1 MTELSA
7 LWMPIALSAV
17 LVFLASSVIHMASPW
32 HKSDYP
38 RFPNEDKVLDALRPL
53 SIPPGDYFMPRATSM
68 KDMGSPEFIA
78 KMHKGPVVLMTV
90 MPNGPM
96 SMTRS
101 LSLWFVYSLVIAFFA
116 AYVASRA
123 LGTSATYLQ
132 VFRFVGV
139 TVFLSYAAA
148 LWHVSIW
155 YRRAWSLT
163 IKATVDALI
172 YACLMAGAFGWL
184 WPRS

>member
-7 LWMPIALSAV
+7 LWMPIGLSAV

-38 RFPNEDKVLDALRPL
+38 KYPDEAKVLDALRPL
-53 SIPPGDYFMPRATSM
+53 AMPPGDYFMPRPSSTKEMS
-68 KDMGSPEFIA
+68 SPDFIA
-78 KMHKGPVVLMTV
+78 KMNQGPVVLMTV
-90 MPNGPM
+90 MPNGVTGM
-96 SMTRS
+96 GRN
-101 LSLWFVYSLVIAFFA
+101 LSLWFVYTIVMAFFA

-123 LGTSATYLQ
+123 LGTGAEYLQ

-139 TVFLSYAAA
+139 TVFLSYSAA

-155 YRRAWSLT
+155 YRRAWSIT

-184 WPRS
+184 WPR

>member
-7 LWMPIALSAV
+7 LWMPIIVSAV

-32 HKSDYP
+32 HKSDFP

-53 SIPPGDYFMPRATSM
+53 AIPPGDYFMPRAGGTKEM
-68 KDMGSPEFIA
+68 NSPDFIA
-78 KMHKGPVVLMTV
+78 KLNKGPVVLMTV

-101 LSLWFVYSLVIAFFA
+101 LLLWFIYSLVIAFFA

-123 LGTSATYLQ
+123 LGTAPDYLQ

-139 TVFLSYAAA
+139 TVFLGYSAA

-155 YRRAWSLT
+155 YHRAWNLT

-172 YACLMAGAFGWL
+172 YASLMAGAFGWL
-184 WPRS
+184 WPR

>member
-7 LWMPIALSAV
+7 LWMPIIVSAV

-32 HKSDYP
+32 HKSDFP

-53 SIPPGDYFMPRATSM
+53 AIPPGDYFMPRA
-68 KDMGSPEFIA
+68 GGANELNSPDFIA
-78 KMHKGPVVLMTV
+78 KLNKGPVVLMTV

-101 LSLWFVYSLVIAFFA
+101 LVLWFIYSLVIAFFA

-123 LGTSATYLQ
+123 LGTSADYLQ

-139 TVFLSYAAA
+139 TVFLGYSAA

-163 IKATVDALI
+163 IKATVDALL
-172 YACLMAGAFGWL
+172 YASLMAGAFGWL
-184 WPRS
+184 WPR

>member
-7 LWMPIALSAV
+7 LWMPIVLSAV
-17 LVFLASSVIHMASPW
+17 LVFLASSVLHMASPW
-32 HKSDYP
+32 HKTDYP
-38 RFPNEDKVLDALRPL
+38 RYRDEDQVLDALRPL
-53 SIPPGDYFMPRATSM
+53 AIPPGDYFMPRAPSA
-68 KDMGSPEFIA
+68 KDMNSPEFIA
-78 KMHKGPVVLMTV
+78 KMERGPIVLMTV
-90 MPNGPM
+90 MPNGRVNM
-96 SMTRS
+96 GRS

-123 LGTSATYLQ
+123 LGTGVSYLQ

-155 YRRAWSLT
+155 YFRAWSLT

-184 WPRS
+184 WPR

>member
-7 LWMPIALSAV
+7 LWMPIVLSAV
-17 LVFLASSVIHMASPW
+17 LVFLASSVLHMASPW
-32 HKSDYP
+32 HKTDYP
-38 RFPNEDKVLDALRPL
+38 RYRDEDQVLDALRPL
-53 SIPPGDYFMPRATSM
+53 AIPPGDYFMPRAPSA
-68 KDMGSPEFIA
+68 KDMNSPEFMA
-78 KMHKGPVVLMTV
+78 KLERGPIVLMTV
-90 MPNGPM
+90 MPNGRM

-101 LSLWFVYSLVIAFFA
+101 LSLWFVYSLAIAFFA

-123 LGTSATYLQ
+123 LGAGVTYLQ

-139 TVFLSYAAA
+139 TVFLGYSAA

-155 YRRAWSLT
+155 YHRAWSLT
-163 IKATVDALI
+163 IKSTVDALI

-184 WPRS
+184 WPK

>member
-7 LWMPIALSAV
+7 LWMPIIVSAV

-32 HKSDYP
+32 HKSDFP

-53 SIPPGDYFMPRATSM
+53 AIPPGDYFMPRAGGA
-68 KDMGSPEFIA
+68 KELNSPDFIA
-78 KMHKGPVVLMTV
+78 KLNKGPVVLMTV

-101 LSLWFVYSLVIAFFA
+101 LVLWFIYSLVIAFFA

-123 LGTSATYLQ
+123 LGTSADYLQ

-139 TVFLSYAAA
+139 TVFLGYSAA
-148 LWHVSIW
+148 LWNVSIW

-172 YACLMAGAFGWL
+172 YASLMAGAFGWL
-184 WPRS
+184 WPR